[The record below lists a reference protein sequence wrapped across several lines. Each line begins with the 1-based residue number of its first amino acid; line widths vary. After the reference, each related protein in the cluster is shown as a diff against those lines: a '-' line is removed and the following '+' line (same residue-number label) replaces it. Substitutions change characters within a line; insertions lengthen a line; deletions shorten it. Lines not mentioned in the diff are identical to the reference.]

1 MYSKST
7 NMYFDD
13 NENSQK
19 KEDAIVKMQ
28 NKKFSRIKE
37 EGTFYLQIYEL
48 SIILEY
54 LNTFFFPF
62 IRLYYHFLNIE
73 EITENKKI
81 EIIIAKPVDVPPLS
95 QAVEQIINQFNI
107 DDEFLA
113 NNSSKFR
120 IVTNSSNQQFKTLK
134 DINLSLNKEEVIV
147 DNKIKDKNK
156 SSSKDD
162 LFNLNNK
169 ESNEETKVVQD
180 ILNKKIDDVMT
191 DVDKTIKIKQTYL
204 DNIVDEANKI
214 IKPPKK

>member
-1 MYSKST
+1 MYSNST
-7 NMYFDD
+7 NIYFDD
-13 NENSQK
+13 NENKDK
-19 KEDAIVKMQ
+19 KEETSVKVQ
-28 NKKFSRIKE
+28 NKKFNRSKE
-37 EGTFYLQIYEL
+37 EGSFYLQIYEL

-81 EIIIAKPVDVPPLS
+81 EIIIAKPVEVPPLS
-95 QAVEQIINQFNI
+95 QAVEQIINQYNI

-113 NNSSKFR
+113 NNSTKFR

-134 DINLSLNKEEVIV
+134 DINLSLNKEELIV
-147 DNKIKDKNK
+147 DNKVKDKIKN
-156 SSSKDD
+156 SSKDD
-162 LFNLNNK
+162 LYDLNNK
-169 ESNEETKVVQD
+169 EGNEEVKIIQD
-180 ILNKKIDDVMT
+180 IINKKIDDVMM

-214 IKPPKK
+214 IKPQKK